1 MIINGV
7 LHTATE
13 NLPSTHIHLKFEVSR
28 VKLWKSEVFEV
39 HEIYGKTYT
48 FDTN

>member
-13 NLPSTHIHLKFEVSR
+13 YLPSTHIHLFEVSR
-28 VKLWKSEVFEV
+28 FKLWKSEVFEV